1 MGIFLLLT
9 PFLVPKLGFGS
20 LKDLTWLAVPAGE
33 VVLLAREASTY
44 LHNRK
49 TQVLTLLIGTVA
61 TGVTVV
67 TLSFFNIISNPAG
80 KFYAVIDPLFRGGI
94 SPIIQSVAEQQPA
107 TWGSFFYEFGTIL
120 FLALFGFVFV
130 LRKARNDDIF
140 VVLWGV
146 TSVYF
151 AASFVRLTLLM
162 APIFCVLAGIGAV
175 ELGKPAVDIIREA
188 VIYPRRKTRV
198 IAKVGREFGVAI
210 FLILLVLVA
219 PSFWRAVQGSY
230 HPGNYRNIQ
239 HTHCPYVRER
249 DAV

>member
-1 MGIFLLLT
+1 M
-9 PFLVPKLGFGS
+9 
-20 LKDLTWLAVPAGE
+20 
-33 VVLLAREASTY
+33 
-44 LHNRK
+44 
-49 TQVLTLLIGTVA
+49 
-61 TGVTVV
+61 TVV

-80 KFYAVIDPLFRGGI
+80 KFYAVIDPLFRGDI

-198 IAKVGREFGVAI
+198 IAKIGREFGVAI

-230 HPGNYRNIQ
+230 QPGNYRNIQ
-239 HTHCPYVRER
+239 HTHCSCGRER